1 MLKTL
6 STHEL
11 EILRI
16 LEEDSHI
23 TAKEIAERTEIAEDI
38 IQEII
43 EQFEEEGVIL
53 KYRAIVNWEKIE
65 SPEVTALIQV
75 NVTPQHGKGYNE
87 VAGKISAMEEVKTCI
102 LLSGAFDLLIEVSG
116 PSLKDVSFF
125 VAEKLAT
132 IEGVEH
138 TRTSFLLKR
147 YKQAGDVFTSSAKTH
162 RLPMII

>member
-11 EILRI
+11 KILRI
-16 LEEDSHI
+16 LEENSRI
-23 TAKEIAERTEIAEDI
+23 TPAEIAAETEIAEDI
-38 IQEII
+38 IKEII
-43 EQFEEEGVIL
+43 EQFEKEEIIL

-75 NVTPQHGKGYNE
+75 NVTPQQGKGYNE
-87 VAGKISAMEEVKTCI
+87 VARKISDMEEVQTCI
-102 LLSGAFDLLIEVSG
+102 LVSGAFDLLIEVSG
-116 PSLKDVSFF
+116 PSLKEVSFF

-132 IEGVEH
+132 IDGIEH
-138 TRTSFLLKR
+138 TRTNFLLKR
-147 YKQAGDVFTSSAKTH
+147 YKQAGDVFTTSVKTH